1 VDWKTDITPPS
12 VYLEGMTEKVKII
25 EVALLEG
32 DVLVT
37 FADGRI
43 TRLDRAD
50 LHAQSIEAPPEPDR
64 DIP

>member
-1 VDWKTDITPPS
+1 
-12 VYLEGMTEKVKII
+12 MAEKAKII

-37 FADGRI
+37 FSDGRI

-64 DIP
+64 EIP